1 MQYVLDNKHDNKF
14 EQLKEE
20 LVEQFRAYLDAD
32 FTPESTTDEI
42 DQMSLFRELTGLRN
56 EVRIESRQFKGALDD
71 FRQAFTSLDGSQQDI
86 ARIMQAN
93 EQQDREAARTILA
106 PAVSGLIELYDR
118 VAAGFVTH
126 PPTPSLVE
134 RILPGTKRCQ
144 LWMQSHMEGQEIIL
158 GRILDL
164 LENCGVA
171 TIKTEGELFDP
182 NTMKAVGF
190 EVDPQQASNTVLLEN
205 RKGFRQNQRI
215 VRLPEVVVNKRE
227 E

>member
-1 MQYVLDNKHDNKF
+1 MQDVLDNKNDNKN

-20 LVEQFRAYLDAD
+20 LVQQFRAYLDAD
-32 FTPESTTDEI
+32 FAPEATTDEI

-86 ARIMQAN
+86 ARMMQAK
-93 EQQDREAARTILA
+93 EQQERDAARIILE
-106 PAVSGLIELYDR
+106 PAVSGMIELYDR
-118 VAAGFVTH
+118 VAAGLVA
-126 PPTPSLVE
+126 PPPKPSLAE
-134 RILPGTKRCQ
+134 RILPGGRRCQ
-144 LWMQSHMEGQEIIL
+144 LWLQSHLEGQEIIL

-182 NTMKAVGF
+182 NFMKAVGF
-190 EVDPQQASNTVLLEN
+190 EVDPQQPTNTVLLEN